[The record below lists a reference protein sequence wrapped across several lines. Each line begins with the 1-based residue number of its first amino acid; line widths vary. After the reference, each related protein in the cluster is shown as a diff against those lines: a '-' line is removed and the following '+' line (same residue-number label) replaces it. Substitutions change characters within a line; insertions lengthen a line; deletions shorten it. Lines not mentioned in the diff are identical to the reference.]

1 MERMDGGSSMK
12 LIIVACVSLFFGVIF
27 GWMMCAVFSINTTNE
42 EWEVMVE
49 ELERQRYGEV
59 HQEEPG
65 R

>member
-1 MERMDGGSSMK
+1 MK

-42 EWEVMVE
+42 EWKVMVE
-49 ELERQRYGEV
+49 EMERQRYGEV
-59 HQEEPG
+59 HQEESG

>member
-1 MERMDGGSSMK
+1 MDGGASMK